1 MSKWHLLALSISLP
15 FTSDAL
21 EYDLYNAEHFNQLC
35 NQSTSQTGDTFRCN
49 GAFSLPAGAK
59 LVASNAPNQ
68 GVKLSAHSG
77 IKLHGNNQVGSPD
90 RRISLEALSTGISIL
105 QPNGGLPPS
114 TYHRSQIFG
123 DLTSQNFIHMHN
135 AEVDGDVTTKGLE
148 VMAEGDHNIINGNVF
163 GHHKVF
169 LRNTNVCGNVESQ
182 GHEIQLMSNKATHY
196 VVGNITSLNKLDLR
210 NVDVYGQ
217 IHSPGASGRLDLSG
231 SAVYAQKV
239 ALKLHQDGTV
249 KNGVVCGEI
258 TTHES
263 KIHNVKNYC
272 GIGDLGCDYSN
283 QGANTACPVPENIP
297 LCEIKPPVDHDY
309 EFVIS
314 PDNDMALMCGENL
327 PQFNITTS
335 NNGELASVSMFAKVS
350 DPALFD
356 VVIANGIGSGAYP
369 NFVSSSQG
377 QLRLVVRPKNISAIK
392 LDRHYT
398 LSVYPNGEPQ
408 KRKTVRFLFTP
419 YMFETYE
426 PSTGQAINELALV
439 AAKPEPLGV
448 RLLACNDKGNPVV
461 ASSYHGSP
469 TVTHTV
475 TTPSKQQGGR
485 DGERVYQPIFTSGIS
500 ESTISLSESGLFA
513 LNIHDTFDCAGFD
526 QCPPSGKNKVSAR
539 LSLKVRPWTL
549 AICEGDRPLVSGDAL
564 GGSPFLTA
572 GERFSLN
579 LMPIQW
585 VANGSITQAV
595 NTQALCSTPVTHNF
609 YLSSAPAARV
619 KLSSQQATP
628 VETATMQT
636 QRLES
641 DSGMERAHDD
651 VTNGAYWFDGL
662 RWREVGSLRVQ
673 SDLVDPYLGMQVN
686 QGYRHIGRFYPKF
699 FKVHNQQ
706 WDYPNSQTFAYMNQP
721 FDQVIVD
728 IDALNSLKEPVA
740 NYHYFSTTAHFELA
754 ELGDHLER
762 FVTPSLAPTQWREEQ
777 GSSVGRIRIMK
788 QDHCTN
794 SACWLKDEI
803 GQNYPD
809 GPFNTYSDSA
819 VSKIGLVYLENADP
833 VAFYDDTHILPVQPD
848 VRFGRLNFE
857 DVGGYQGQTIV
868 VPLDVEYWRSGEFVN
883 NKHDHFTL
891 ADGAKHYQ
899 QPIWSHSL
907 ENNAY
912 LAGIGKMQYGSTE
925 GIKATQKVPAREQ
938 IRFWLDLTANQN
950 NLPWLQ
956 YDWDKTSDGEEDPS
970 TVVTFGIHRG
980 HDKIIFRGEPNLTG
994 VL

>member
-148 VMAEGDHNIINGNVF
+148 VMAEGDYNIINGNVF

-335 NNGELASVSMFAKVS
+335 NNGELASVSMFAEVS

-426 PSTGQAINELALV
+426 PSTGQAINELDLV

-469 TVTHTV
+469 TITHTV

-526 QCPPSGKNKVSAR
+526 QCPPSGKNKVSGR

-549 AICEGDRPLVSGDAL
+549 AICEGDRPLESGDAL
-564 GGSPFLTA
+564 GGSPFLAA

-628 VETATMQT
+628 IETATMQT

>member
-15 FTSDAL
+15 FTSNAL

-182 GHEIQLMSNKATHY
+182 GHEILLMSNKATHY

-335 NNGELASVSMFAKVS
+335 NNGELASVSMFAEVS

-398 LSVYPNGEPQ
+398 LSVHPNGEPK

-419 YMFETYE
+419 YMFETYD
-426 PSTGQAINELALV
+426 PNSGQAINELALV

-461 ASSYHGSP
+461 ASSYHGKP
-469 TVTHTV
+469 TITHTV

-500 ESTISLSESGLFA
+500 ENTISLSESGLFA
-513 LNIHDTFDCAGFD
+513 LNIHGTFDCAGFD
-526 QCPPSGKNKVSAR
+526 QCPPSGKNKVSGR

-549 AICEGDRPLVSGDAL
+549 AICEGDRPLESGDAL
-564 GGSPFLTA
+564 GGSPFLAA

-609 YLSSAPAARV
+609 YLSNAPAARV

-628 VETATMQT
+628 VETATAQT
-636 QRLES
+636 RLLES

-673 SDLVDPYLGMQVN
+673 SDLVDPYLGMKVN
-686 QGYRHIGRFYPKF
+686 QGYRYIGRFYPKY

-728 IDALNSLKEPVA
+728 IDALNSLKEPIA

-762 FVTPSLAPTQWREEQ
+762 FVTPSLAPTQWREAQ
-777 GSSVGRIRIMK
+777 GSSIGRIRIVK
-788 QDHCTN
+788 QDHCAN
-794 SACWLKDEI
+794 SACWLKDDI
-803 GQNYPD
+803 GQSYPD
-809 GPFNTYSDSA
+809 GPFNTYLDSA

-891 ADGAKHYQ
+891 ADGAKHYH

-912 LAGIGKMQYGSTE
+912 LAGIGKMHYGSTE

>member
-335 NNGELASVSMFAKVS
+335 NNGELASVSMFAEVS

-377 QLRLVVRPKNISAIK
+377 QLRLAIRPKNISPIK

-469 TVTHTV
+469 TITHTV

-526 QCPPSGKNKVSAR
+526 QCPPSGKNKVSGR

-549 AICEGDRPLVSGDAL
+549 AICEGDRPLESGDAL
-564 GGSPFLTA
+564 GGSPFLAA

-628 VETATMQT
+628 IETATMQT

-740 NYHYFSTTAHFELA
+740 NYHYFATTAHFELA

>member
-335 NNGELASVSMFAKVS
+335 NNGELASVSMFAEVS

-377 QLRLVVRPKNISAIK
+377 QLRLVVRPKNISTIK

-419 YMFETYE
+419 YMFETYD
-426 PSTGQAINELALV
+426 PSSGQAINELALV

-469 TVTHTV
+469 TITHTV

-513 LNIHDTFDCAGFD
+513 LNIHDTFDCEGFD
-526 QCPPSGKNKVSAR
+526 QCPPSGKNKVSGR

-549 AICEGDRPLVSGDAL
+549 AICEGDRPLESGNAL
-564 GGSPFLTA
+564 GGSPFLAA

-628 VETATMQT
+628 IETATMQT

-788 QDHCTN
+788 QDHCAN
-794 SACWLKDEI
+794 SACWLKDDI
-803 GQNYPD
+803 GPNYPD

-819 VSKIGLVYLENADP
+819 VSKIGLVYLENADS
-833 VAFYDDTHILPVQPD
+833 VAFYDDTHILSVQPD

>member
-15 FTSDAL
+15 FTSNAL

-35 NQSTSQTGDTFRCN
+35 NQSTSQQGDIFRCN
-49 GAFSLPAGAK
+49 GEFSLPNGAK
-59 LVASNAPNQ
+59 LIASKAPKN
-68 GVKLSAHSG
+68 GVTLSAFSG
-77 IKLHGNNQVGSPD
+77 AILHGNNQVGSPD
-90 RRISLEALSTGISIL
+90 KRISITALSTGISIL
-105 QPNGGLPPS
+105 QPSHGPQPKE
-114 TYHRSQIFG
+114 YHRSQIFG
-123 DLTSQNFIHMHN
+123 DLNSQNFIHMTN
-135 AEVDGDVTTKGLE
+135 AEVDGNVATQGLDVMTH
-148 VMAEGDHNIINGNVF
+148 GDHNIINGDVF
-163 GHHKVF
+163 GHHKVV
-169 LRNTNVCGNVESQ
+169 LNNTNVCGDIASL
-182 GHEIQLMSNKATHY
+182 GHQIFITSNKATHY

-210 NVDVYGQ
+210 NIDVYGQ
-217 IHSPGASGRLDLSG
+217 IHSQGSSAHLDLSG
-231 SAVYAQKV
+231 SAVYAQKT
-239 ALKLHQDGTV
+239 ALNLLQSGLV
-249 KNGVVCGEI
+249 ENGVVCGEI
-258 TTHES
+258 TAHQS
-263 KIHNVKNYC
+263 NIRNVENYC
-272 GIGDLGCDYSN
+272 GISDLGCNYSN
-283 QGANTACPVPENIP
+283 QGANTACPVPESIP

-314 PDNDMALMCGENL
+314 PENDMALMCGENL

-335 NNGELASVSMFAKVS
+335 NNGELASVSMFAEVS

-398 LSVYPNGEPQ
+398 LSVYPNGEPK

-419 YMFETYE
+419 YMFETYD
-426 PSTGQAINELALV
+426 PNSGQAINELALV

-461 ASSYHGSP
+461 TSSYHGKP
-469 TVTHTV
+469 TITHTV

-500 ESTISLSESGLFA
+500 ENTISLSESGLFA

-526 QCPPSGKNKVSAR
+526 QCPPSGKNKVSGR

-549 AICEGDRPLVSGDAL
+549 AICEGDRALESGDAL
-564 GGSPFLTA
+564 GGSPFLPA

-609 YLSSAPAARV
+609 YLSNAPAARV
-619 KLSSQQATP
+619 KLSSQQAMP
-628 VETATMQT
+628 VETATAQT
-636 QRLES
+636 RLLES

-651 VTNGAYWFDGL
+651 VTNDAYWFDGL

-673 SDLVDPYLGMQVN
+673 SNLVDPYLGMKVN
-686 QGYRHIGRFYPKF
+686 QGYRYIGRFYPKY

-706 WDYPNSQTFAYMNQP
+706 WDYPNSQNFAYMNQP

-728 IDALNSLKEPVA
+728 IDALNSLQEPIA

-788 QDHCTN
+788 QDHCAN
-794 SACWLKDEI
+794 SACWLKDDI

-912 LAGIGKMQYGSTE
+912 LAGIGKMQYGQTRAM
-925 GIKATQKVPAREQ
+925 KAKQKVPAREQ
-938 IRFWLDLTANQN
+938 VRFWLDLTSAQN

>member
-526 QCPPSGKNKVSAR
+526 QCPPSGKNKVSGR

-549 AICEGDRPLVSGDAL
+549 AICEGDRPLESGDAL
-564 GGSPFLTA
+564 GGSPFLAA

-628 VETATMQT
+628 IETATMQT

-777 GSSVGRIRIMK
+777 GSSVGRIHIMK

>member
-335 NNGELASVSMFAKVS
+335 NNGELASVSMFAEVS

-419 YMFETYE
+419 YMFETYD
-426 PSTGQAINELALV
+426 PSSGQAINELALV

-448 RLLACNDKGNPVV
+448 RLLACNDKGNPFV

-469 TVTHTV
+469 TITHTV

-485 DGERVYQPIFTSGIS
+485 DGERVYQPIFTSGKS

-513 LNIHDTFDCAGFD
+513 LNIHDTFDCEGFD
-526 QCPPSGKNKVSAR
+526 QCPPSGKNKVSGR

-549 AICEGDRPLVSGDAL
+549 AICEGDRPLESGDAL
-564 GGSPFLTA
+564 GGSPFLAA

-673 SDLVDPYLGMQVN
+673 SDLIDPYLGMQVN

-788 QDHCTN
+788 QDHCAN
-794 SACWLKDEI
+794 SACWLKDDI
-803 GQNYPD
+803 GPNYPD

-819 VSKIGLVYLENADP
+819 VSKIGLVYLENADS
-833 VAFYDDTHILPVQPD
+833 VAFYDDTHILSVQPD

>member
-297 LCEIKPPVDHDY
+297 LCEIKPPVDYDY

-335 NNGELASVSMFAKVS
+335 NNGELASVSMFAEVS

-419 YMFETYE
+419 YMFETYD
-426 PSTGQAINELALV
+426 PSSGQAINELALV

-448 RLLACNDKGNPVV
+448 RLLACNDKGNPFV

-469 TVTHTV
+469 TITHTV

-485 DGERVYQPIFTSGIS
+485 DGERVYQPIFTSGKS

-513 LNIHDTFDCAGFD
+513 LNIHDTFDCEGFD
-526 QCPPSGKNKVSAR
+526 QCPPSGKNKVSGR

-549 AICEGDRPLVSGDAL
+549 AICEGDRPLESGDAL
-564 GGSPFLTA
+564 GGSPFLAA

-673 SDLVDPYLGMQVN
+673 SDLIDPYLGMQVN

-788 QDHCTN
+788 QDHCAN
-794 SACWLKDEI
+794 SACWLKDDI
-803 GQNYPD
+803 GPNYPD

-819 VSKIGLVYLENADP
+819 VSKIGLVYLENADS

>member
-35 NQSTSQTGDTFRCN
+35 NQTTSQQGDIFRCN
-49 GAFSLPAGAK
+49 GEFSLPNGAK
-59 LVASNAPNQ
+59 LIASKAPKN
-68 GVKLSAHSG
+68 GVTLSAFSG
-77 IKLHGNNQVGSPD
+77 AILHGNNQVGSPD
-90 RRISLEALSTGISIL
+90 KRISITALSTGISIL
-105 QPNGGLPPS
+105 QPSHGPQPKE
-114 TYHRSQIFG
+114 YHRSQIFG
-123 DLTSQNFIHMHN
+123 DLSSQNFIHMTN
-135 AEVDGDVTTKGLE
+135 AEVDGNVATQGLDVMTH
-148 VMAEGDHNIINGNVF
+148 GDHNIINGDVF
-163 GHHKVF
+163 GHHKVA
-169 LRNTNVCGNVESQ
+169 LNNTNVCGDIASL
-182 GHEIQLMSNKATHY
+182 GHQIFITSNKATHY

-210 NVDVYGQ
+210 NIDVYGQ
-217 IHSPGASGRLDLSG
+217 IHSQGSSAHLDLSG
-231 SAVYAQKV
+231 SAVYAQKT
-239 ALKLHQDGTV
+239 ALNLLQSGLV
-249 KNGVVCGEI
+249 ENGVVCGEI
-258 TTHES
+258 TAHQS
-263 KIHNVKNYC
+263 NIRNVKNYC

-335 NNGELASVSMFAKVS
+335 NNGELASVSMFAEVS

-408 KRKTVRFLFTP
+408 KRKTVRFLFRP
-419 YMFETYE
+419 YMFETYD
-426 PSTGQAINELALV
+426 PSSGQAINELALV

-469 TVTHTV
+469 TITHTV

-513 LNIHDTFDCAGFD
+513 LNIHDTFDCEGFD
-526 QCPPSGKNKVSAR
+526 QCPPSGKNKVSGR

-549 AICEGDRPLVSGDAL
+549 AICEGDRPLESGDAL
-564 GGSPFLTA
+564 GGSPFLAA

-651 VTNGAYWFDGL
+651 VANGAYWFDGL

-777 GSSVGRIRIMK
+777 GSSVGRIHIMK
-788 QDHCTN
+788 QDHCAN

>member
-239 ALKLHQDGTV
+239 ALKLHQDGMV

-335 NNGELASVSMFAKVS
+335 NNGELASVSMFAEVS

-469 TVTHTV
+469 TITHTV

-526 QCPPSGKNKVSAR
+526 QCPPSGKNKVSGR

-549 AICEGDRPLVSGDAL
+549 AICEGDRPLESGDAL
-564 GGSPFLTA
+564 GGSPFLAA

-628 VETATMQT
+628 IETATMQT

-740 NYHYFSTTAHFELA
+740 NYHYFATTAHFELA

-777 GSSVGRIRIMK
+777 GSSIGRIRIMK
-788 QDHCTN
+788 QDHCAN

>member
-335 NNGELASVSMFAKVS
+335 NNGELASVSMFAEVS

-377 QLRLVVRPKNISAIK
+377 QLRLVVRPKNISTIK

-419 YMFETYE
+419 YMFETYD
-426 PSTGQAINELALV
+426 PSSGQAINELALV

-469 TVTHTV
+469 TITHTV

-513 LNIHDTFDCAGFD
+513 LNIHDTFDCEGFD
-526 QCPPSGKNKVSAR
+526 QCPPSGKNKVSGR

-549 AICEGDRPLVSGDAL
+549 AICEGDRPLESGDAL
-564 GGSPFLTA
+564 GGSPFLAA

-628 VETATMQT
+628 IETATMQT

-788 QDHCTN
+788 QDHCAN
-794 SACWLKDEI
+794 SACWLKDDI
-803 GQNYPD
+803 GPNYPD

-819 VSKIGLVYLENADP
+819 VSKIGLVYLENADS
-833 VAFYDDTHILPVQPD
+833 VAFYDDTHILSVQPD

>member
-335 NNGELASVSMFAKVS
+335 NNGELASVSMFAEVS

-419 YMFETYE
+419 YMFETYD
-426 PSTGQAINELALV
+426 PSSGQAINELALV

-469 TVTHTV
+469 TITHTV

-513 LNIHDTFDCAGFD
+513 LNIHDTFDCEGFD
-526 QCPPSGKNKVSAR
+526 QCPPSGKNKVSGR

-549 AICEGDRPLVSGDAL
+549 AICEGDRPLESGDAL
-564 GGSPFLTA
+564 GGSPFLAA

-628 VETATMQT
+628 IETATMQT

-777 GSSVGRIRIMK
+777 GSSVGRIHIMK

-819 VSKIGLVYLENADP
+819 VSKIGLVYLDNADP

-980 HDKIIFRGEPNLTG
+980 HDKIIFRGEPSLTG

>member
-272 GIGDLGCDYSN
+272 GISDLGCDYSN

-335 NNGELASVSMFAKVS
+335 NNGELASVSMFAEVS

-469 TVTHTV
+469 TITHTV

-485 DGERVYQPIFTSGIS
+485 DGERVYQPIFTSGKS

-526 QCPPSGKNKVSAR
+526 QCPPSGKNKVSGR

-549 AICEGDRPLVSGDAL
+549 AICEGDRPLESGDAL
-564 GGSPFLTA
+564 GGSPFLAA

-628 VETATMQT
+628 IETATMQT

-777 GSSVGRIRIMK
+777 GSSVGRIHIMK

>member
-1 MSKWHLLALSISLP
+1 
-15 FTSDAL
+15 
-21 EYDLYNAEHFNQLC
+21 
-35 NQSTSQTGDTFRCN
+35 
-49 GAFSLPAGAK
+49 
-59 LVASNAPNQ
+59 
-68 GVKLSAHSG
+68 
-77 IKLHGNNQVGSPD
+77 
-90 RRISLEALSTGISIL
+90 
-105 QPNGGLPPS
+105 
-114 TYHRSQIFG
+114 
-123 DLTSQNFIHMHN
+123 
-135 AEVDGDVTTKGLE
+135 
-148 VMAEGDHNIINGNVF
+148 
-163 GHHKVF
+163 
-169 LRNTNVCGNVESQ
+169 
-182 GHEIQLMSNKATHY
+182 
-196 VVGNITSLNKLDLR
+196 
-210 NVDVYGQ
+210 
-217 IHSPGASGRLDLSG
+217 
-231 SAVYAQKV
+231 
-239 ALKLHQDGTV
+239 
-249 KNGVVCGEI
+249 
-258 TTHES
+258 
-263 KIHNVKNYC
+263 
-272 GIGDLGCDYSN
+272 
-283 QGANTACPVPENIP
+283 
-297 LCEIKPPVDHDY
+297 
-309 EFVIS
+309 
-314 PDNDMALMCGENL
+314 
-327 PQFNITTS
+327 
-335 NNGELASVSMFAKVS
+335 
-350 DPALFD
+350 
-356 VVIANGIGSGAYP
+356 
-369 NFVSSSQG
+369 
-377 QLRLVVRPKNISAIK
+377 
-392 LDRHYT
+392 
-398 LSVYPNGEPQ
+398 
-408 KRKTVRFLFTP
+408 
-419 YMFETYE
+419 
-426 PSTGQAINELALV
+426 
-439 AAKPEPLGV
+439 
-448 RLLACNDKGNPVV
+448 
-461 ASSYHGSP
+461 
-469 TVTHTV
+469 
-475 TTPSKQQGGR
+475 
-485 DGERVYQPIFTSGIS
+485 
-500 ESTISLSESGLFA
+500 
-513 LNIHDTFDCAGFD
+513 
-526 QCPPSGKNKVSAR
+526 
-539 LSLKVRPWTL
+539 
-549 AICEGDRPLVSGDAL
+549 
-564 GGSPFLTA
+564 
-572 GERFSLN
+572 
-579 LMPIQW
+579 MPIQW

-609 YLSSAPAARV
+609 YLSSVPAARV

-628 VETATMQT
+628 IETATMQT

>member
-105 QPNGGLPPS
+105 QPSHGPQPKE
-114 TYHRSQIFG
+114 YHRSQIFG
-123 DLTSQNFIHMHN
+123 DLSSQNFIHMTN

-335 NNGELASVSMFAKVS
+335 NNGELASVSMFAEVS

-419 YMFETYE
+419 YMFETYD
-426 PSTGQAINELALV
+426 PSSGQAINELALV

-469 TVTHTV
+469 TITHTV

-485 DGERVYQPIFTSGIS
+485 DGERVYQPIFTIGIS

-513 LNIHDTFDCAGFD
+513 LNIHDTFDCEGFD
-526 QCPPSGKNKVSAR
+526 QCPPSGKNKVSGR

-549 AICEGDRPLVSGDAL
+549 AICEGDRPLESGDAL
-564 GGSPFLTA
+564 GGSPFLAA
-572 GERFSLN
+572 GEDFSLN

-673 SDLVDPYLGMQVN
+673 SELVDPYLGMQVN

>member
-335 NNGELASVSMFAKVS
+335 NNGELASVSMFAEVS

-419 YMFETYE
+419 YMFETYD
-426 PSTGQAINELALV
+426 PSSGQAINELALV

-469 TVTHTV
+469 TITHTV
-475 TTPSKQQGGR
+475 TTPSKQQRGR

-513 LNIHDTFDCAGFD
+513 LNIHDTFDCEGFD
-526 QCPPSGKNKVSAR
+526 QCPPSGKNKVSGR

-549 AICEGDRPLVSGDAL
+549 AICESDRPLESGDAL
-564 GGSPFLTA
+564 GGSPFLPA

-585 VANGSITQAV
+585 VANGSLTQAV
-595 NTQALCSTPVTHNF
+595 NTQALCSTPVTH
-609 YLSSAPAARV
+609 
-619 KLSSQQATP
+619 
-628 VETATMQT
+628 
-636 QRLES
+636 
-641 DSGMERAHDD
+641 
-651 VTNGAYWFDGL
+651 
-662 RWREVGSLRVQ
+662 
-673 SDLVDPYLGMQVN
+673 
-686 QGYRHIGRFYPKF
+686 
-699 FKVHNQQ
+699 
-706 WDYPNSQTFAYMNQP
+706 
-721 FDQVIVD
+721 
-728 IDALNSLKEPVA
+728 
-740 NYHYFSTTAHFELA
+740 
-754 ELGDHLER
+754 
-762 FVTPSLAPTQWREEQ
+762 
-777 GSSVGRIRIMK
+777 
-788 QDHCTN
+788 
-794 SACWLKDEI
+794 
-803 GQNYPD
+803 
-809 GPFNTYSDSA
+809 
-819 VSKIGLVYLENADP
+819 
-833 VAFYDDTHILPVQPD
+833 
-848 VRFGRLNFE
+848 
-857 DVGGYQGQTIV
+857 
-868 VPLDVEYWRSGEFVN
+868 
-883 NKHDHFTL
+883 
-891 ADGAKHYQ
+891 
-899 QPIWSHSL
+899 
-907 ENNAY
+907 
-912 LAGIGKMQYGSTE
+912 
-925 GIKATQKVPAREQ
+925 
-938 IRFWLDLTANQN
+938 
-950 NLPWLQ
+950 
-956 YDWDKTSDGEEDPS
+956 
-970 TVVTFGIHRG
+970 
-980 HDKIIFRGEPNLTG
+980 
-994 VL
+994 

>member
-335 NNGELASVSMFAKVS
+335 NNGELASVSMFAEVS

-419 YMFETYE
+419 YMFETYD
-426 PSTGQAINELALV
+426 PSSGQAINELALV

-469 TVTHTV
+469 TITHTV

-485 DGERVYQPIFTSGIS
+485 DGERVYQPILTSGIS

-526 QCPPSGKNKVSAR
+526 QCPPSGKNKVSGR

-549 AICEGDRPLVSGDAL
+549 AICEGDRPLESGDAF
-564 GGSPFLTA
+564 GGSPFLAA
-572 GERFSLN
+572 GEDFSLN

-628 VETATMQT
+628 IETATMQT

-740 NYHYFSTTAHFELA
+740 NYHYFATTAHFELA

-848 VRFGRLNFE
+848 VRFGRLNFV

>member
-15 FTSDAL
+15 FTSNAL

-35 NQSTSQTGDTFRCN
+35 NQSTSQQGDIFRCN
-49 GAFSLPAGAK
+49 GEFSLPNGAK
-59 LVASNAPNQ
+59 LIASKAPKN
-68 GVKLSAHSG
+68 GVTLSAFG
-77 IKLHGNNQVGSPD
+77 GAILHGNNQVGSPD
-90 RRISLEALSTGISIL
+90 KRISITALSTGISIL
-105 QPNGGLPPS
+105 QPSHGPQPKE
-114 TYHRSQIFG
+114 YHRSQIFG
-123 DLTSQNFIHMHN
+123 DLNSQNFIHMTN
-135 AEVDGDVTTKGLE
+135 AEVDGNVATQGLDVMTH
-148 VMAEGDHNIINGNVF
+148 GDHNIINGDVF
-163 GHHKVF
+163 GHHKVV
-169 LRNTNVCGNVESQ
+169 LNNTNVCGDIASL
-182 GHEIQLMSNKATHY
+182 GHQIFITSNKATHY

-210 NVDVYGQ
+210 NIDVYGQ
-217 IHSPGASGRLDLSG
+217 IHSQGSSAHLDLSG
-231 SAVYAQKV
+231 SAVYAQKT
-239 ALKLHQDGTV
+239 ALNLLQSGLV
-249 KNGVVCGEI
+249 ENGVVCGEI
-258 TTHES
+258 TAHQS
-263 KIHNVKNYC
+263 NIRNVENYC
-272 GIGDLGCDYSN
+272 GISDLGCNYSN
-283 QGANTACPVPENIP
+283 QGANTACPVPESIP

-309 EFVIS
+309 EFAMS
-314 PDNDMALMCGENL
+314 PENDMALMCGENL

-335 NNGELASVSMFAKVS
+335 NNGELASVSMFAEVS

-419 YMFETYE
+419 YMFETYD
-426 PSTGQAINELALV
+426 PNSGQAINELALV
-439 AAKPEPLGV
+439 AAKPEPLGI

-461 ASSYHGSP
+461 ASSYHGNP
-469 TVTHTV
+469 TITHTV

-500 ESTISLSESGLFA
+500 ENTISLSESGLFA

-526 QCPPSGKNKVSAR
+526 QCPPSGKNKVSGR

-549 AICEGDRPLVSGDAL
+549 AICEGDRALESGDAL
-564 GGSPFLTA
+564 GGSPFLPA

-579 LMPIQW
+579 LIPIQW
-585 VANGSITQAV
+585 VANGSLTQAV

-609 YLSSAPAARV
+609 YLSNAPAARV

-628 VETATMQT
+628 VETATAQT
-636 QRLES
+636 RLLES

-673 SDLVDPYLGMQVN
+673 SDLVDPYLGMKVN
-686 QGYRHIGRFYPKF
+686 QGYRYIGRFYPKY

-728 IDALNSLKEPVA
+728 IDALNSLKEPIA
-740 NYHYFSTTAHFELA
+740 NYRYFSTTAHFELA

-762 FVTPSLAPTQWREEQ
+762 FVTPSLAPTQWREAQ
-777 GSSVGRIRIMK
+777 GSSIGRIRIVK
-788 QDHCTN
+788 QDHCAN
-794 SACWLKDEI
+794 SACWLKDDI

-833 VAFYDDTHILPVQPD
+833 VTFYDDTHILPVQPD

-868 VPLDVEYWRSGEFVN
+868 VPLDVEYWRAGEFVN

-907 ENNAY
+907 EDNAY
-912 LAGIGKMQYGSTE
+912 LAGIGKMQYGQTRAM
-925 GIKATQKVPAREQ
+925 KAKQKVPAREQ
-938 IRFWLDLTANQN
+938 VRFWLDLTSTQN

-970 TVVTFGIHRG
+970 TVVTFGIYRG

>member
-335 NNGELASVSMFAKVS
+335 NNGELASVSMFAEVS

-469 TVTHTV
+469 TITHTV

-526 QCPPSGKNKVSAR
+526 QCPPSGKNKVSGR

-549 AICEGDRPLVSGDAL
+549 AICKGDRPLESGDAL
-564 GGSPFLTA
+564 GGSPFLAA

-628 VETATMQT
+628 IETATMQT

-788 QDHCTN
+788 QDHCAN
-794 SACWLKDEI
+794 SACWLKDDI
-803 GQNYPD
+803 GPNYPD

-833 VAFYDDTHILPVQPD
+833 VAFYDDTHILSVQPD

-868 VPLDVEYWRSGEFVN
+868 IPLDVEYWRSGEFVN

-912 LAGIGKMQYGSTE
+912 LAGIGKMHYGSTE

>member
-59 LVASNAPNQ
+59 LVASNAPTQ

-314 PDNDMALMCGENL
+314 PDNDMALMCGKNL

-335 NNGELASVSMFAKVS
+335 NNGELVSVSMFAEVS

-377 QLRLVVRPKNISAIK
+377 QLRLAVRPKNISAIK

-419 YMFETYE
+419 YMFETYD
-426 PSTGQAINELALV
+426 PSSGQAINELALV
-439 AAKPEPLGV
+439 AAKSEPLGV

-469 TVTHTV
+469 TITHTV

-485 DGERVYQPIFTSGIS
+485 DGERVYQPIFTSGKS

-526 QCPPSGKNKVSAR
+526 QCPPSGKNKVSGR

-549 AICEGDRPLVSGDAL
+549 AICEGDRPLESGDAL
-564 GGSPFLTA
+564 GGSPFLAA

-628 VETATMQT
+628 IETATMQT

>member
-163 GHHKVF
+163 GHHKVA
-169 LRNTNVCGNVESQ
+169 LNNTNVCGDIASL
-182 GHEIQLMSNKATHY
+182 GHQIFITSNKATHY

-210 NVDVYGQ
+210 NIDVYGQ
-217 IHSPGASGRLDLSG
+217 IHSQGSSAHLDLSG
-231 SAVYAQKV
+231 SAVYAQKT
-239 ALKLHQDGTV
+239 ALNLLQSGLV
-249 KNGVVCGEI
+249 ENGVVCGEI
-258 TTHES
+258 TAHQS
-263 KIHNVKNYC
+263 NIRNVKNYC

-335 NNGELASVSMFAKVS
+335 NNGELASVSMFAEVS

-419 YMFETYE
+419 YMFETYD
-426 PSTGQAINELALV
+426 PSSGQAINELALV

-469 TVTHTV
+469 TITHTV

-513 LNIHDTFDCAGFD
+513 LNIHDTFDCEGFD
-526 QCPPSGKNKVSAR
+526 QCPPSGKNKVSGR

-549 AICEGDRPLVSGDAL
+549 AICEGDRPLESGDAL
-564 GGSPFLTA
+564 GGSPFLAA

-628 VETATMQT
+628 IETATMQT

-777 GSSVGRIRIMK
+777 GSSVGRIHIMK
-788 QDHCTN
+788 QDHCAN

>member
-564 GGSPFLTA
+564 GGSPFLAA

>member
-35 NQSTSQTGDTFRCN
+35 NQTTSQQGDIFRCN
-49 GAFSLPAGAK
+49 GEFSLPNGAK
-59 LVASNAPNQ
+59 LIASKAPKN
-68 GVKLSAHSG
+68 GVTLSAFSG
-77 IKLHGNNQVGSPD
+77 AILHGNNQVGSPD
-90 RRISLEALSTGISIL
+90 KRISITALSTGISIL
-105 QPNGGLPPS
+105 QPSHGPQPKE
-114 TYHRSQIFG
+114 YHRSQIFG
-123 DLTSQNFIHMHN
+123 DLSSQNFIHMTN
-135 AEVDGDVTTKGLE
+135 AEVDGNVATQGLDVMTH
-148 VMAEGDHNIINGNVF
+148 GDHNIINGDVF
-163 GHHKVF
+163 GHHKVA
-169 LRNTNVCGNVESQ
+169 LNNTNVCGDIASL
-182 GHEIQLMSNKATHY
+182 GHQIFITSNKATHY

-210 NVDVYGQ
+210 NIDVYGQ

-335 NNGELASVSMFAKVS
+335 NNGELASVSMFAEVS

-377 QLRLVVRPKNISAIK
+377 QLRLVVRPKNISTIK

-419 YMFETYE
+419 YMFETYD
-426 PSTGQAINELALV
+426 PSSGQAINELDLV

-469 TVTHTV
+469 TITHTV

-526 QCPPSGKNKVSAR
+526 QCPPSGKNKVSGR

-549 AICEGDRPLVSGDAL
+549 AICEGDRPLESGDAL
-564 GGSPFLTA
+564 GGSPFLAA

-579 LMPIQW
+579 LVPIQW

-628 VETATMQT
+628 IETATMQT

-777 GSSVGRIRIMK
+777 GSSVGRIHIMK

-857 DVGGYQGQTIV
+857 DVGGYQGQSIV

>member
-15 FTSDAL
+15 FASDAL

-105 QPNGGLPPS
+105 QPNGELPPS

-148 VMAEGDHNIINGNVF
+148 VMAKGDHNIINGNVF

-335 NNGELASVSMFAKVS
+335 NNGELASVSMFAEVS

-398 LSVYPNGEPQ
+398 LSVYPNGEPK

-419 YMFETYE
+419 YMFETYD
-426 PSTGQAINELALV
+426 PNSGQAINELALV

-461 ASSYHGSP
+461 ASSYHGNP
-469 TVTHTV
+469 TITHTV

-500 ESTISLSESGLFA
+500 ENTISLSESGLFA

-526 QCPPSGKNKVSAR
+526 QCPPSGKNKVSGR

-549 AICEGDRPLVSGDAL
+549 AICEGDRALESGDAL
-564 GGSPFLTA
+564 GGSPFLPA

-585 VANGSITQAV
+585 VANGSLTQAV

-609 YLSSAPAARV
+609 YLSNAPAARV

-628 VETATMQT
+628 VETATAQT
-636 QRLES
+636 RLLES

-673 SDLVDPYLGMQVN
+673 SDLVDPYLGMKVN
-686 QGYRHIGRFYPKF
+686 QGYRYIGRFYPKY

-762 FVTPSLAPTQWREEQ
+762 FVTPSLAPTQWREAQ
-777 GSSVGRIRIMK
+777 GSSVGRIRIVK
-788 QDHCTN
+788 QDHCAN
-794 SACWLKDEI
+794 SACWLKDDI
-803 GQNYPD
+803 GQSYPD

-819 VSKIGLVYLENADP
+819 ISKIGLVYLENADP

-868 VPLDVEYWRSGEFVN
+868 VPLDVEYWRAGEFVN

-891 ADGAKHYQ
+891 ADGAKHYH

-907 ENNAY
+907 ESNAY
-912 LAGIGKMQYGSTE
+912 LAGIGKMHYGSTE

-938 IRFWLDLTANQN
+938 IRFWLDLTSTQN

-956 YDWDKTSDGEEDPS
+956 YDWDKTSDG
-970 TVVTFGIHRG
+970 
-980 HDKIIFRGEPNLTG
+980 
-994 VL
+994 

>member
-15 FTSDAL
+15 FASDAL

-105 QPNGGLPPS
+105 QPNGELPPS

-148 VMAEGDHNIINGNVF
+148 VMAKGDHNIINGNVF

-335 NNGELASVSMFAKVS
+335 NNGELASVSMFAEVS

-398 LSVYPNGEPQ
+398 LSVYPNGEPK

-419 YMFETYE
+419 YMFETYD
-426 PSTGQAINELALV
+426 PNSGQAINELALV

-461 ASSYHGSP
+461 ASSYHGNP
-469 TVTHTV
+469 TITHTV

-500 ESTISLSESGLFA
+500 ENTISLSESGLFA

-526 QCPPSGKNKVSAR
+526 QCPPSGKNKVSGR

-549 AICEGDRPLVSGDAL
+549 AICEGDRALESGDAL
-564 GGSPFLTA
+564 GGSPFLPA

-585 VANGSITQAV
+585 VANGSLTQAV

-609 YLSSAPAARV
+609 YLSNAPAARV

-628 VETATMQT
+628 VETATAQT
-636 QRLES
+636 RLLES

-673 SDLVDPYLGMQVN
+673 SDLVDPYLGMKVN
-686 QGYRHIGRFYPKF
+686 QGYRYIGRFYPKY

-762 FVTPSLAPTQWREEQ
+762 FVTPSLAPTQWREAQ
-777 GSSVGRIRIMK
+777 GSSVGRIRIVK
-788 QDHCTN
+788 QDHCAN
-794 SACWLKDEI
+794 SACWLKDDI
-803 GQNYPD
+803 GQSYPD

-819 VSKIGLVYLENADP
+819 ISKIGLVYLENADP

-868 VPLDVEYWRSGEFVN
+868 VPLDVEYWRAGEFVN

-891 ADGAKHYQ
+891 ADGAKHYH

-907 ENNAY
+907 ESNAY
-912 LAGIGKMQYGSTE
+912 LAGIGKMHYGSTE

-938 IRFWLDLTANQN
+938 IRFWLDLTSTQN

-956 YDWDKTSDGEEDPS
+956 YDWDKTSDGHPYDSDEY
-970 TVVTFGIHRG
+970 V
-980 HDKIIFRGEPNLTG
+980 EPDDFDDE
-994 VL
+994 